1 LTVASGRVLSV
12 SMRRNAD
19 TKQRPGLVEEAA
31 LLKVLADP
39 TRLRLA
45 VALSRNGETCVC
57 TLAEAL
63 AEPEYKISRHLAVMR
78 SAGIV
83 EVRRDGTWMHYK
95 LTRPRNHIEE
105 CLWDCFRDYLSADKS
120 MARALNQL
128 KTLRCNAKA
137 RQ

>member
-1 LTVASGRVLSV
+1 
-12 SMRRNAD
+12 MRRDAD
-19 TKQRPGLVEEAA
+19 TKQKRGSATSGASGLIEEAA

-78 SAGIV
+78 SAGLV

-95 LTRPRNHIEE
+95 LAQPRNHIEE

-120 MARALNQL
+120 MAAALKQL
-128 KTLRCNAKA
+128 KTLCCKEKG

>member
-1 LTVASGRVLSV
+1 
-12 SMRRNAD
+12 MRRNAD

>member
-1 LTVASGRVLSV
+1 
-12 SMRRNAD
+12 MRRDAD
-19 TKQRPGLVEEAA
+19 TKQKRGSATAEASALVDEAA

-78 SAGIV
+78 SAGLV

-95 LTRPRNHIEE
+95 LAQPKNHIEE

-120 MARALNQL
+120 MAAALKQL
-128 KTLRCNAKA
+128 KTLCCNEKGKE
-137 RQ
+137 

>member
-1 LTVASGRVLSV
+1 
-12 SMRRNAD
+12 MRRDAD
-19 TKQRPGLVEEAA
+19 TEQKRGSATAGASVLGEEAA

-78 SAGIV
+78 SAGMV

-95 LTRPRNHIEE
+95 LTQPRNHIEE
-105 CLWDCFRDYLSADKS
+105 CLWDCFRDYLSADKL
-120 MARALNQL
+120 MAAALKQL
-128 KTLRCNAKA
+128 KTLCCNEKG
-137 RQ
+137 R

>member
-1 LTVASGRVLSV
+1 
-12 SMRRNAD
+12 MI
-19 TKQRPGLVEEAA
+19 EEAA

-45 VALSRNGETCVC
+45 VALSQNGETCVC

-78 SAGIV
+78 SAGLV

-95 LTRPRNHIEE
+95 LAQPKNHIEE
-105 CLWDCFRDYLSADKS
+105 CLWSCFRDYLSAEKS
-120 MARALNQL
+120 VAA
-128 KTLRCNAKA
+128 TLRRVKKMSCEERK
-137 RQ
+137 RP